1 MSITAENNSLMEKL
15 STCSFDLED
24 TLEFMKE
31 TALCAGRLAESIRA
45 NSALYTVEQKDTA
58 FDLVTTA
65 DKEVEKLI
73 FSRIMQKYPSHS
85 IFGEESG
92 LCGKTSPFQW
102 IIDPIDGTTSFVHE
116 SPNYSISIGLQYEGQ
131 GIAGVV
137 YAPVFNEL
145 FYAVKGKGAYCNGR
159 KIHVTDHAK
168 LSDSLVATGFACLRA
183 GWKDNNLPYFNQIAP
198 LVRDIRRYGSA
209 AIDFCW
215 VACGRLDAYWELNLQ
230 KYDYAAGEV
239 ILREAGGSCTDLSG
253 GNDQAHKGTLASNG
267 LLGDVLLPFFASY
280 RATRK

>member
-102 IIDPIDGTTSFVHE
+102 IIDPIDGTTSFVNE
-116 SPNYSISIGLQYEGQ
+116 SPNYSISIGL
-131 GIAGVV
+131 
-137 YAPVFNEL
+137 
-145 FYAVKGKGAYCNGR
+145 
-159 KIHVTDHAK
+159 
-168 LSDSLVATGFACLRA
+168 
-183 GWKDNNLPYFNQIAP
+183 
-198 LVRDIRRYGSA
+198 
-209 AIDFCW
+209 
-215 VACGRLDAYWELNLQ
+215 
-230 KYDYAAGEV
+230 
-239 ILREAGGSCTDLSG
+239 
-253 GNDQAHKGTLASNG
+253 
-267 LLGDVLLPFFASY
+267 
-280 RATRK
+280 